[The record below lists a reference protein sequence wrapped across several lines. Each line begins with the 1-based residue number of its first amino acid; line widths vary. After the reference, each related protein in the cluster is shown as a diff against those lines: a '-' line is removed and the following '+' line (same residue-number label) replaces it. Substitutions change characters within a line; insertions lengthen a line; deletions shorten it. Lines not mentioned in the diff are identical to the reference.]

1 MPDENRAFFYF
12 KFDLTLN
19 PVIRIFTTS
28 NLTKREKMNTL
39 QTHRNFVIPVVGQ
52 GATVSIGSDCY
63 PATVIEV
70 SKNLRTVT
78 IQMDTYTPAP
88 GYEYFGNQ
96 VHEFFPNPDGAI
108 EIWTLRNHG
117 RYAKKGSKKGSGFCL
132 SLNGRRAYSDPS
144 F

>member
-1 MPDENRAFFYF
+1 M
-12 KFDLTLN
+12 N
-19 PVIRIFTTS
+19 PLQS
-28 NLTKREKMNTL
+28 N
-39 QTHRNFVIPVVGQ
+39 RNFVIPMVGD
-52 GATVSIGSDCY
+52 GVTVSIGSDCY
-63 PATVIEV
+63 PATIIAV

-78 IQMDTYTPAP
+78 IQMDNYKPAQ

-96 VHEFFPNPDGAI
+96 VYEFTPNPNGVI
-108 EIWTLRNHG
+108 EVWTFRNHG